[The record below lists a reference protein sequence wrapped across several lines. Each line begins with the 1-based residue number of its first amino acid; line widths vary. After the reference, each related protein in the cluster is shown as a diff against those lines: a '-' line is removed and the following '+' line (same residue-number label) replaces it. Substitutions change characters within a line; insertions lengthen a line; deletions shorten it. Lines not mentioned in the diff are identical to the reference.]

1 MNSLLAHI
9 ARHRV
14 GDVKIIRE
22 TTSIDADIVE
32 VPIKTSE
39 SEWEHVTEE
48 GVNLLSK
55 DFSFED
61 TKLFLFFLMEVY
73 KFAESLNHY
82 PDVNISE
89 RLVTIK
95 LYTRYLNDIT
105 DTDIKMSQKILD
117 LYKDMSYLGDQ

>member
-1 MNSLLAHI
+1 
-9 ARHRV
+9 
-14 GDVKIIRE
+14 
-22 TTSIDADIVE
+22 
-32 VPIKTSE
+32 
-39 SEWEHVTEE
+39 
-48 GVNLLSK
+48 
-55 DFSFED
+55 
-61 TKLFLFFLMEVY
+61 MEVY